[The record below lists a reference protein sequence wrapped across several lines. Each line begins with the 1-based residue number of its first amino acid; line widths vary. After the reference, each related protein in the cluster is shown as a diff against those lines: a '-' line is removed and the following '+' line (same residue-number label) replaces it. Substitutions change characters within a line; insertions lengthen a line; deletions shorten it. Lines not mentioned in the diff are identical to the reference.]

1 MVPSDLTAVPPGVLN
16 EAALDWRAAGEQ
28 AGNAAESALTVNAGR
43 FTRDGK
49 MLILGDAD
57 GKNMDP

>member
-16 EAALDWRAAGEQ
+16 EAALDWRA
-28 AGNAAESALTVNAGR
+28 AAESALTVNAGR